1 MTEEK
6 DKKIISKLPNIL
18 TGFRFLCIP
27 IVIILLYFPGK
38 LGSFLAAAFIGL
50 AFITDILD
58 GFFARKY
65 GAVTVL
71 GKFLDPLADKV
82 LVSSVMIM
90 LIPVERIP
98 FLIVILIIIREMTV
112 TGLRSV
118 AVSEGIVIQASY
130 LGKYK
135 TIFQAVAIL
144 GLALHYE
151 YLGVDFHS
159 VGLIFLWAALVLT
172 LWSGWDYFRQFY
184 KVFSP
189 HSH

>member
-1 MTEEK
+1 MTDKEEK
-6 DKKIISKLPNIL
+6 KTVSNLPNIL

-27 IVIILLYFPGK
+27 VVIILLYFQGR

-58 GFFARKY
+58 GYFARKY

-82 LVSSVMIM
+82 LVSATMIT
-90 LIPVERIP
+90 LIPMGRIP
-98 FLIVILIIIREMTV
+98 FLIVIFIIIREMAV

-118 AVSEGIVIQASY
+118 AASEGIVIQASA

-135 TIFQAVAIL
+135 TIFQATAIL
-144 GLALHYE
+144 GLTLHYE
-151 YLGVDFHS
+151 YLDVDFHS
-159 VGLIFLWAALVLT
+159 IGLLFLWAAFILT
-172 LWSGWDYFRQFY
+172 MWSGWDYFRQFY

-189 HSH
+189 DN